1 MIVGRHSGTLFSINY
16 QAMIKKVSLIFFL
29 CVALIFSTSLR
40 IAIGDGLEKEK
51 TETSNVSELISRVLE
66 IKSMDRSLMSR
77 SEKKELK
84 QELRLIKSELND
96 IKRTNKTNGVGP
108 KIYISLGTVLLIIL
122 ILLIIF

>member
-51 TETSNVSELISRVLE
+51 IETSNVSKLISRVLE

-96 IKRTNKTNGVGP
+96 IKRNNKTNGVGP